1 MTMSDPANLIFGK
14 YELIRRLALGGMGEV
29 FLARQTGGVSG
40 TERLV
45 ILKSLLPELAEQEGF
60 VDQFLDEARVAAK
73 LNHPNI
79 VQMFEAGLWNGMYFI
94 AMEYIRGDNLS
105 RIQKV
110 ARVKGVPVP
119 IHLVV
124 RIARD
129 ALLGLGHAHTA
140 IDEMTGKP
148 LQVVHR
154 DVSPQNIMVRID
166 GVTKLVD
173 FGIAKAA
180 NKLDRTKTG
189 VLKGKLQFMSPEQVT
204 GEEVDARTDQFAMGV
219 VLWELL
225 TGSRLFQGDNEI
237 QILRAVTQQRI
248 LPPSSVVPGIPPD
261 LETVVMRML
270 ERDRTRRYAS
280 CAEAAEELAAW
291 LSQGSRR
298 VSEADVSVFVK
309 RVVGD
314 SVDEATRNVSA
325 SENFLLS
332 LHHTPAVSSKQT
344 KSSLL
349 ETSPTMVRQLERSR
363 TRRLAGVGVGSG
375 IAAALALGTVMFL
388 VTRPDTPPPDST
400 TTTATTATATATA
413 AAATAAT
420 AAAAAA
426 AAEPPLMP
434 KPATARRKDDALE
447 ITLADPVNAKV
458 IVDGAPW
465 IDRTPTVLHLTA
477 GPHTIEVID
486 ERGRRATVPIELAKP
501 VVVIDS
507 EPAGASVTAGGS
519 SFGITPSRLEGKLEG
534 GVTHRLTVSLRG
546 HVTREVVIEGLQD
559 GDERTIVVK
568 LDKVDRPTSPSGKP
582 NESIRPAAGGVA
594 RLTVNIVPAAK
605 VFLDGEL
612 VGTTPLVMS
621 KVPAGKHALMLESTT
636 TGQKKTVSVVL
647 VDGDNKKLPL
657 TW

>member
-1 MTMSDPANLIFGK
+1 MTDPASLIFGK

-45 ILKSLLPELAEQEGF
+45 ILKSLLPELAEQDGF

-79 VQMFEAGLWNGMYFI
+79 VQMYEAGLWNGMYFI

-110 ARVKGVPVP
+110 ARARGVAPP
-119 IHLVV
+119 IHLMV

-189 VLKGKLQFMSPEQVT
+189 VLKGKLQFMSPEQVM
-204 GEEVDARTDQFAMGV
+204 GEDVDARTDQFAMGV
-219 VLWELL
+219 VLWEML
-225 TGSRLFQGDNEI
+225 TGTRLFQGDNEI
-237 QILRAVTQQRI
+237 QILRAVSQQPI
-248 LPPSSVVPGIPPD
+248 PSPSSVVPGFPPD
-261 LETVVMRML
+261 LEMVVMRML

-291 LSQGSRR
+291 LAQGSRR
-298 VSEADVSVFVK
+298 VSEADVAVFVK
-309 RVVGD
+309 QIVGD

-332 LHHTPAVSSKQT
+332 LHHTPSKAPKKPVIGQQP
-344 KSSLL
+344 
-349 ETSPTMVRQLERSR
+349 ETSPTMVRRLEAKKSR
-363 TRRLAGVGVGSG
+363 TMAGIGVGIGV
-375 IAAALALGTVMFL
+375 AAALSLAAAMVVM
-388 VTRPDTPPPDST
+388 TRPDDEPARAPGGTPVMALTTMTGAGAVTGPAT
-400 TTTATTATATATA
+400 TTTTGAPAFR
-413 AAATAAT
+413 
-420 AAAAAA
+420 
-426 AAEPPLMP
+426 PP
-434 KPATARRKDDALE
+434 PAMARHVAGLLE
-447 ITLADPVNAKV
+447 ITLSEPKNAS
-458 IVDGAPW
+458 ILVDGGAWPE
-465 IDRTPTVLHLTA
+465 RTPTVLRLPV
-477 GPHTIEVID
+477 GPHTVEVID
-486 ERGRRATVPIELAKP
+486 EGGRRAAVPVELPKP
-501 VVVIDS
+501 VVVIES
-507 EPAGASVTAGGS
+507 EPPGASITAGGS

-534 GVTHRLTVSLRG
+534 GVTHLLTVSLRG
-546 HVTREVVIEGLQD
+546 HVTKEIVVEGLQD

-568 LDKVDRPTSPSGKP
+568 LDKVGRSPPTANSGKQTATTTT
-582 NESIRPAAGGVA
+582 AAGGVA

-605 VFLDGEL
+605 VFLDGDL

-621 KVPAGKHALMLESTT
+621 KVPAGKHSLMLESTT
-636 TGQKKTVSVVL
+636 TGQKKTVAVVL

>member
-1 MTMSDPANLIFGK
+1 MTDPASLIFGK

-79 VQMFEAGLWNGMYFI
+79 VQMYEAGLWNGMYFI

-110 ARVKGVPVP
+110 ARARGVAPP
-119 IHLVV
+119 IHLMV

-189 VLKGKLQFMSPEQVT
+189 VLKGKLQFMSPEQVM
-204 GEEVDARTDQFAMGV
+204 GEDVDARTDQFAMGV
-219 VLWELL
+219 VLWEML
-225 TGSRLFQGDNEI
+225 TGTRLFQGDNEI
-237 QILRAVTQQRI
+237 QILRAVSQQPI
-248 LPPSSVVPGIPPD
+248 PLPSSVVSGFPPD

-270 ERDRTRRYAS
+270 ERDRTRRYAT

-298 VSEADVSVFVK
+298 VSEADVAVFVK
-309 RVVGD
+309 QIVGD

-325 SENFLLS
+325 TENFLLS
-332 LHHTPAVSSKQT
+332 LHHTPT
-344 KSSLL
+344 KPAQLKGEP
-349 ETSPTMVRQLERSR
+349 ETSPTKV
-363 TRRLAGVGVGSG
+363 RRLEATHSRKMAGVGVGVG
-375 IAAALALGTVMFL
+375 VAAALALAAVMVV
-388 VTRPDTPPPDST
+388 VTRPDDEPARPAGAPPVMALT
-400 TTTATTATATATA
+400 TTTSASAGSGPAT
-413 AAATAAT
+413 TAAT
-420 AAAAAA
+420 APALR
-426 AAEPPLMP
+426 PP
-434 KPATARRKDDALE
+434 PAVARHVAGLLE
-447 ITLADPVNAKV
+447 ITLSEPKNASV
-458 IVDGAPW
+458 LVDGTAW
-465 IDRTPTVLHLTA
+465 TERTPTVLRLPV
-477 GPHTIEVID
+477 GPHAIEIID
-486 ERGRRATVPIELAKP
+486 EAGRRAAVPVELPKP
-501 VVVIDS
+501 VVVIES
-507 EPAGASVTAGGS
+507 EPPGASITAGGS

-546 HVTREVVIEGLQD
+546 HVTKELVIEGLQD
-559 GDERTIVVK
+559 GDERTVVVK
-568 LDKVDRPTSPSGKP
+568 LDKLGRAPPPTTAGKP
-582 NESIRPAAGGVA
+582 PPPPPPAVAGVA

-605 VFLDGEL
+605 VFLDGDL

-621 KVPAGKHALMLESTT
+621 KVPAGKHTLMLESTT
-636 TGQKKTVSVVL
+636 TGQKKTVGFVL
-647 VDGDNKKLPL
+647 VDGENKKLPL